1 MFHHMDPH
9 LKKQSEFGVP
19 GNTVKVERETYVGCI
34 VIGAPPHTSCPM
46 YTLTKAM
53 AEKQYRKRLI
63 KTGEFGTRDNTI
75 QRLGF
80 QFHDV
85 RKQKIKKLEVKEDGE
100 LKRMAFGW
108 SVGTP
113 SAEKEEENRKSR
125 EEGEKLAFKRSNQCS
140 YKKTENQI
148 KNIKQKTEDKILKT
162 SEHKKG
168 ESRFKT
174 HLNEVSCKQCNRQN
188 VHMCEEDAENKLPTR
203 RGGWPH
209 HGGLRGGAPAA
220 TSSNVSS
227 SKHIVRVCLCLR
239 DYECVVLIQQ
249 LHNIC
254 WRN

>member
-1 MFHHMDPH
+1 MDPH
-9 LKKQSEFGVP
+9 LKKQREFGVP

-140 YKKTENQI
+140 YKKTENKIKKYKTENRRQNI
-148 KNIKQKTEDKILKT
+148 KNQ
-162 SEHKKG
+162 
-168 ESRFKT
+168 
-174 HLNEVSCKQCNRQN
+174 
-188 VHMCEEDAENKLPTR
+188 
-203 RGGWPH
+203 
-209 HGGLRGGAPAA
+209 
-220 TSSNVSS
+220 
-227 SKHIVRVCLCLR
+227 
-239 DYECVVLIQQ
+239 
-249 LHNIC
+249 
-254 WRN
+254 

>member
-140 YKKTENQI
+140 YKKTEKKI
-148 KNIKQKTEDKILKT
+148 KNIGT
-162 SEHKKG
+162 KG
-168 ESRFKT
+168 
-174 HLNEVSCKQCNRQN
+174 
-188 VHMCEEDAENKLPTR
+188 
-203 RGGWPH
+203 
-209 HGGLRGGAPAA
+209 
-220 TSSNVSS
+220 
-227 SKHIVRVCLCLR
+227 
-239 DYECVVLIQQ
+239 
-249 LHNIC
+249 
-254 WRN
+254 

>member
-46 YTLTKAM
+46 YTQTMAM
-53 AEKQYRKRLI
+53 SEKQYRKRLI
-63 KTGEFGTRDNTI
+63 QNGEFGTRDNTI

-80 QFHDV
+80 LFQDV
-85 RKQKIKKLEVKEDGE
+85 KKEKVKKLMVNEDGE

-108 SVGTP
+108 SAGTL

-125 EEGEKLAFKRSNQCS
+125 KEGEKLASKRFNQS
-140 YKKTENQI
+140 SSEKTENKI
-148 KNIKQKTEDKILKT
+148 KIIKQKAEDKILK
-162 SEHKKG
+162 SSKNKKG
-168 ESRFKT
+168 ECRFQT
-174 HLNEVSCKQCNRQN
+174 HPNEVICKQCNREN
-188 VHMCEEDAENKLPTR
+188 VHMCKEDAENKLPKR
-203 RGGWPH
+203 RSGWPY
-209 HGGLRGGAPAA
+209 HGGLRGGAPAG
-220 TSSNVSS
+220 TSSNVST